1 MSNLTQFSTPH
12 CHVQSFD
19 SASTPEAMVKR
30 VVELGAVSVCNSD
43 HGTLAATFQV
53 NKLAKE
59 NKLIHIPALE
69 AYFRPSDCP
78 ILNKLGVPKTMTV
91 PKGNERE
98 AWLAKHPNGTYV
110 DYAKY
115 FHLTLGFLDYE
126 AYLCAVRLLSKA
138 DDNAE
143 QHGSERKPIFD
154 WCDIEELAA
163 HNVTAGSSCLIGA
176 VSRHLI
182 LDSLPRESRVQA
194 AKQYF
199 ERLNHLFQG
208 RFFVEQMPHICSH
221 NYVKTVVIEVEGVS
235 GKQVLN
241 FYFGK

>member
-1 MSNLTQFSTPH
+1 
-12 CHVQSFD
+12 
-19 SASTPEAMVKR
+19 MVKR

-91 PKGNERE
+91 PKGNKRE
-98 AWLAKHPNGTYV
+98 AWLAKHTNGTYV

-163 HNVTAGSSCLIGA
+163 HNVTAGRSFYAG
-176 VSRHLI
+176 
-182 LDSLPRESRVQA
+182 LP
-194 AKQYF
+194 
-199 ERLNHLFQG
+199 LF
-208 RFFVEQMPHICSH
+208 C
-221 NYVKTVVIEVEGVS
+221 
-235 GKQVLN
+235 
-241 FYFGK
+241 